1 MSVSPRAL
9 AALLTAGTCLLA
21 ACGAASSAP
30 PTPASE
36 SLVPGIY
43 GPNGVSALTS
53 PLPGSPSPSA
63 SASATPSPSPTAT
76 SGPTTPCTNCG
87 TVANGSPATVIVDA
101 TDQDVFSP
109 QTVTV
114 KVGQVVEWKNAGT
127 QAHTV
132 TFPKD
137 ATISD
142 NLLSSGQTFEVKF
155 TEAGSFYYQCAFH
168 LSLGMTGTVN
178 VVSG

>member
-1 MSVSPRAL
+1 MSVSPRTV

-21 ACGAASSAP
+21 ACGAASSAA

-43 GPNGVSALTS
+43 GQNGVSALTS
-53 PLPGSPSPSA
+53 PLPGSASPSA
-63 SASATPSPSPTAT
+63 TASATPTPSPTPPA
-76 SGPTTPCTNCG
+76 GPVTPCTSCG
-87 TVANGSPATVIVDA
+87 TVASGSQPATTVDA
-101 TDQDVFSP
+101 TDQDVFKP
-109 QTVTV
+109 QTVTIT
-114 KVGQVVEWKNAGT
+114 VGQVVQWKNTGT
-127 QAHTV
+127 QPHTV

-137 ATISD
+137 AAISD

-155 TEAGSFYYQCAFH
+155 TQVGNFYYQCSFH

-178 VVSG
+178 VVAG

>member
-1 MSVSPRAL
+1 MSVSTRTL

-21 ACGAASSAP
+21 ACGAASTSP

-36 SLVPGIY
+36 SLLPGIY
-43 GPNGVSALTS
+43 GQNGVSALTS

-63 SASATPSPSPTAT
+63 EASATPSPSPTAT
-76 SGPTTPCTNCG
+76 NGPTTPCTNCG
-87 TVANGSPATVIVDA
+87 TVANGSPATVIVDT

-109 QTVTV
+109 QTVTIT
-114 KVGQVVEWKNAGT
+114 VGQVVEWKNTGS

-137 ATISD
+137 GAISD
-142 NLLSSGQTFEVKF
+142 TLLSSGQTFEVRF
-155 TEAGSFYYQCAFH
+155 TQTGSFYYECAFH

-178 VVSG
+178 VASG